1 MINSPIFYMG
11 NKYKLLPQLLPIFPD
26 KINTFYD
33 LFGGSGSVSLNVKS
47 NKVVYNELNYNIYKL
62 FELFII
68 YDSNT
73 IIEHIE
79 KRVKEFHL
87 PTVSC
92 DVRAKHYE
100 EKYKLEHNDNYLKFR
115 EFYNKSNKN
124 YLDLYT
130 LTFFSFCNLIRFN
143 SKSEFNM
150 PFGNRCFL
158 SEHKPLIEYCCWQ
171 MKRMNIQLYNTDAL
185 QYIKDNIDNFKED
198 DFIYL
203 DPPYLNTMAV
213 YNEKRAFGGWNIN
226 NDYEMFELLEL
237 LDKKGIK
244 WGMSNVF
251 KNKEYTNEHLI
262 EWCNKN
268 NWNVNHLDCE
278 YASLGKG
285 NSNTDEVYI
294 CNYNTPKQM
303 TIFDFI

>member
-1 MINSPIFYMG
+1 M
-11 NKYKLLPQLLPIFPD
+11 PQLLPIFPD

-158 SEHKPLIEYCCWQ
+158 SEHKPLIEYCCWK

-185 QYIKDNIDNFKED
+185 QYIKDNIDNFKQD

-213 YNEKRAFGGWNIN
+213 YNEK
-226 NDYEMFELLEL
+226 
-237 LDKKGIK
+237 
-244 WGMSNVF
+244 
-251 KNKEYTNEHLI
+251 
-262 EWCNKN
+262 NKN
-268 NWNVNHLDCE
+268 NWTKDGRHWFFAVSYVDIK
-278 YASLGKG
+278 GKKRIK
-285 NSNTDEVYI
+285 Y
-294 CNYNTPKQM
+294 
-303 TIFDFI
+303 